1 MYYYGEWRESVDV
14 NKMVESQKLHRP
26 WPVKR
31 QAVQD
36 AKSRMETALTD
47 FDEAHFDAALRCR
60 VSNISS
66 PWSLVTFASRTDK
79 EQAKYVERVKSQAAG
94 IFKTAADSF
103 QAEQRNK
110 PAKPKSAWR
119 V

>member
-1 MYYYGEWRESVDV
+1 VDV
-14 NKMVESQKLHRP
+14 NKMVESQKLHRQ
-26 WPVKR
+26 WPVKK

-47 FDEAHFDAALRCR
+47 FDEAHVDAALRCR

-66 PWSLVTFASRTDK
+66 PWNLVTFASRTDK
-79 EQAKYVERVKSQAAG
+79 EQAKYVESVKSQAAG
-94 IFKTAADSF
+94 IFKTAADRF